1 MVLRHLHLGVLVNPL
16 AQSSATH
23 YSVLVI
29 GAICQYGRGGM
40 HHLCLKMLSFN
51 ETVSGPFDLLL
62 RLRFR
67 HQDKQKVAF
76 CSPLFSS
83 PPLPFPSSLDSFSHI
98 FAPVSAP
105 PTDHLLTLPLPVF

>member
-23 YSVLVI
+23 YSALVI
-29 GAICQYGRGGM
+29 GAICQYGRGDM

-67 HQDKQKVAF
+67 HQDKQRVAF

-83 PPLPFPSSLDSFSHI
+83 PPSRPRLLSTLSRTYSHLFQRRRQI
-98 FAPVSAP
+98 IC
-105 PTDHLLTLPLPVF
+105 